1 MSCCFAAGA
10 LRAERVDEDDVPV
23 FLRAVLPEDARFR
36 VPVLLPVFLR
46 VDVLFFF
53 VEDFFVA
60 AKKDYTYFFLNRRCL
75 KTKKMTNISQR
86 RGRFE
91 AKTRRNP
98 SGFQVLL
105 TKKQP
110 AFAERVK
117 IFDFSDTP

>member
-86 RGRFE
+86 RG
-91 AKTRRNP
+91 
-98 SGFQVLL
+98 
-105 TKKQP
+105 
-110 AFAERVK
+110 
-117 IFDFSDTP
+117 